1 MEYLKSHYQEDIS
14 LDLLADRYYLNP
26 SYLSRMFKQCLGTG
40 LTDYLIE
47 LRMENAK
54 KLLLTGKYKVYEIS
68 QKVGYKSDKLLFSG
82 YLRAIL
88 DSHHWNFAE
97 VMWKKA
103 KKKKKDWKKHHL
115 ANVAGLSI

>member
-1 MEYLKSHYQEDIS
+1 MI
-14 LDLLADRYYLNP
+14 NN
-26 SYLSRMFKQCLGTG
+26 F
-40 LTDYLIE
+40 
-47 LRMENAK
+47 
-54 KLLLTGKYKVYEIS
+54 
-68 QKVGYKSDKLLFSG
+68 FG

-103 KKKKKDWKKHHL
+103 NEKEEDWKKHHL